1 MSSAANQATSGM
13 SRISTAANATA
24 TSATK
29 VGNATRKAAEAAER
43 SGSAAEKAAQ
53 KWKKLGEQ
61 YGTTSK
67 KATMMMSNL
76 DHASGAIQKTGAVGL
91 AMGGGIAY
99 GMANAVKTVSQ
110 FDDSMSSV
118 MAKTGATGESFEALR
133 NKALELGRT
142 TVFTSSQSADA
153 MDKLAM
159 AGWSTDKI
167 LAGTGDMLNL
177 ASAGAMDLATAA
189 DIASDIMTAFQM
201 KADESARAA
210 NVLAKAAT
218 STNTSVQQLGYT
230 MKYTG
235 PIAQTFGMSLEETT
249 AIGAK
254 MADSGI
260 KGEMAGTAMRAGLTR
275 LAAPPKPAA
284 GMLAKLKIDTNING
298 QMRPIFDILSDIEAK
313 FKTMTQA
320 ERIDAAKD
328 LFGQEAMS
336 GWLSVLTTGT
346 GTLKEFNEQLI
357 NSGGASAEMAR
368 IMNDNIGGAFRELN
382 SAVEGAV
389 ISIGDQLKE
398 PIRKVAEFLTA
409 LIGKFNSLG
418 PTTKKIIAFITVMA
432 SALLLLTGPLL
443 ILLALIPSAVL
454 GLNSIAGL
462 FGITGAA
469 LSGAVAPFL
478 LIVGAI
484 TAIIIAFSLL
494 YSKSETFRNFVN
506 GLFSSISKTISAAIK
521 QITDLA
527 KGLWGYILVWWQ
539 KDGEKIQNAVNR
551 IIEPLKKMWD
561 SISNTAKP
569 AFEELKSVVFYV
581 WSAIEDNFYSGLDII
596 LGAISVF
603 ADIINGDFS
612 GAWNTLRGTVDK
624 VINRFMSAQWITD
637 LTNKFSSL
645 KGGLNDV
652 GSFFNQVFSRIVGYF
667 QSIWPLIKKLFDN
680 IRALVAFFL
689 PAITGYFS
697 IQWEIIKNVVIVAA
711 TAILSVI
718 KIAFFTSWEIVK
730 TVMQYIWNVINI
742 VFIVIAGIVKAGLQV
757 LTGDFSG
764 AWETI
769 KQMSASVFEQVKK
782 TIADFISGA
791 IGIGKTFLSGIA
803 DGFMSNVDTVLA
815 AAKSVWERI
824 KSVFTGEPITVSPN
838 VQYQGPPVGPP
849 ARPYANGGLIDRPHL
864 GLVGEAGPE
873 MIVPL
878 SASRRGRGLELW
890 QQAGQ
895 ILGAIPYAN
904 GGLVGA
910 RNVPERQKPSKPPS
924 GMRGA
929 GGKGNGGRGAGP
941 IQITNHISIT
951 GDQVAAMSKDE
962 AYMEKTARKVLE
974 ELLEKVMEAFDN
986 HTIDNLGT
994 MME

>member
-1 MSSAANQATSGM
+1 MTEKSLGARISLADRMTSPMMKIVGVITRTQNVAQKLNQSTQKIGQTMSSAANQAASGM
-13 SRISTAANATA
+13 SRMSIAANTTA
-24 TSATK
+24 NSATK
-29 VGNATRKAAEAAER
+29 VGSAARKAADAAER

-76 DHASGAIQKTGAVGL
+76 DHASGALQNTGAVGL

-99 GMANAVKTVSQ
+99 GMTNAVKTVSQ

-118 MAKTGATGESFEALR
+118 RAKTGATGEGFESLR

-167 LAGTGDMLNL
+167 LAGTGHMLNL
-177 ASAGAMDLATAA
+177 ASAGAMDLATTA
-189 DIASDIMTAFQM
+189 DIASDIMTAFQIGAGESGRV
-201 KADESARAA
+201 AD
-210 NVLAKAAT
+210 VLAKAAT
-218 STNTSVQQLGYT
+218 SANTSVQGLGYT
-230 MKYTG
+230 MKYTA

-254 MADSGI
+254 MADAGI
-260 KGEMAGTAMRAGLTR
+260 KSEMAGTAMRAGLTR

-284 GMLAKLKIDTNING
+284 DMLDHLGIQTNIKG
-298 QMRPIFDILSDIEAK
+298 KMRPIFDILTDIEAK
-313 FKTMTQA
+313 FKTMSQA

-336 GWLSVLTTGT
+336 GWLSILTSGT
-346 GTLKEFNEQLI
+346 NNLKQYNEQLM

-398 PIRKVAEFLTA
+398 PVRKVAEFLTS
-409 LIGKFNSLG
+409 LIGKFNSLD
-418 PTTKKIIAFITVMA
+418 PTTKKIIAFVTAIS
-432 SALLLLTGPLL
+432 SAFLLLTGPLL
-443 ILLALIPSAVL
+443 VLLALIPSISA
-454 GLNSIAGL
+454 GFGAIAGL
-462 FGITGAA
+462 FGMTGTA
-469 LSGAVAPFL
+469 LLGTIAPFL
-478 LIVGAI
+478 LVIGAI
-484 TAIIIAFSLL
+484 TAVGIAFVVL
-494 YSKSETFRNFVN
+494 YKKSETFRNGVNKIKDTFVAV
-506 GLFSSISKTISAAIK
+506 FHSIMNTVNRGKTIISGIFDLFKGDSGGITKLIGAGVGTEMIGKITSVVAKIK
-521 QITDLA
+521 SVFQSVVTFF
-527 KGLWGYILVWWQ
+527 VQ
-539 KDGEKIQNAVNR
+539 VFNR
-551 IIEPLKKMWD
+551 I
-561 SISNTAKP
+561 T
-569 AFEELKSVVFYV
+569 
-581 WSAIEDNFYSGLDII
+581 
-596 LGAISVF
+596 
-603 ADIINGDFS
+603 
-612 GAWNTLRGTVDK
+612 
-624 VINRFMSAQWITD
+624 
-637 LTNKFSSL
+637 
-645 KGGLNDV
+645 
-652 GSFFNQVFSRIVGYF
+652 GYF
-667 QSIWPLIKKLFDN
+667 QSIWPLIKKLFND
-680 IRALVAFFL
+680 IRAFVAFIW
-689 PAITGYFS
+689 PAIAGYIS

-711 TAILSVI
+711 TTIWSVI
-718 KIAFFTSWEIVK
+718 KTAFFTAWEIVK
-730 TVMQYIWNVINI
+730 TVMQYIWNIINI
-742 VFIVIAGIVKAGLQV
+742 VFTVIGGIVKAGLQV

-769 KQMSASVFEQVKK
+769 KQMSVSVFEQVKK
-782 TIADFISGA
+782 TIADFITGA
-791 IGIGKTFLSGIA
+791 INIGKTFLQNIA
-803 DGFMSNVDTVLA
+803 QGFLDNMSTVLE

-824 KSVFTGEPITVSPN
+824 KSVFTGEQINVSPN
-838 VQYQGPPVGPP
+838 VQYNQPAGPPIPP
-849 ARPYANGGLIDRPHL
+849 GYRAYASGGLIDRPHL

-895 ILGAIPYAN
+895 MLGAIPYAN

-924 GMRGA
+924 GMRGP

-941 IQITNHISIT
+941 MQNTIHISIT
-951 GDQVAAMSKDE
+951 GDQVAAMGEDKG
-962 AYMEKTARKVLE
+962 YMRKVVREMAEEFLE
-974 ELLEKVMEAFDN
+974 EIMEAADN
-986 HTIDNLGT
+986 YTIDNLGT